1 MKGFL
6 SLVIIAFCSA
16 CQPTQA
22 GSQLICASGFE
33 APAGN
38 SDRWNTALFLQD
50 VDFDGPPPLNFTY
63 FLSHGDSSFFDGF
76 SFNLRD
82 LETALAK
89 YNQKVYP
96 LHKLPSPD
104 LRGRADIGIKYRTD
118 WSAREPLPFDLT
130 RLSGASEIQVAGSK
144 SLIKVT
150 AIPSSQDADI
160 SLIWCRDVPS
170 GSLLRRPCPGL
181 ELDPEYRVEL
191 ENRSGRSVSAFVLE
205 RTSGKTV
212 GDGRDRYYGYQ
223 LWVKPSGK
231 ATCSLISDG
240 NEADTLAA
248 ASACIRR
255 RLDVD
260 APLSFN
266 AKTIPLTALSGRR
279 AVVCD

>member
-1 MKGFL
+1 MKRLLGFVLIAL
-6 SLVIIAFCSA
+6 SSG
-16 CQPTQA
+16 CQPVPAQH
-22 GSQLICASGFE
+22 QLNCRSGFE
-33 APAGN
+33 ALAGN
-38 SDRWNTALFLQD
+38 SDRWKTALFLQD

-63 FLSHGDSSFFDGF
+63 FLTHGESSVFDGF

-82 LETALAK
+82 LETALAR
-89 YNQKVYP
+89 YNQKIYP
-96 LHKLPSPD
+96 LHKLPPPD
-104 LRGRADIGIKYRTD
+104 LRDKAGIGIKYQTD
-118 WSAREPLPFDLT
+118 WGASEPLPFDLT
-130 RLSGASEIQVAGSK
+130 RLSRASEIQVAGSK

-150 AIPSSQDADI
+150 AVTSSQDADI
-160 SLIWCRDVPS
+160 SFIWCRDVPS

-191 ENRSGRSVSAFVLE
+191 ENRSGRSVSAFVFE

-248 ASACIRR
+248 AKACVSR

-260 APLSFN
+260 APLSFD
-266 AKTIPLTALSGRR
+266 AGTIPVSGLPRR
-279 AVVCD
+279 ILAGCG